1 MTQLRSHPPGTQST
15 QHSVTVKE
23 RWLNWHGL
31 RYRVWE
37 RPVPGSLVP
46 PLVLLHGFAACVE
59 QWGRFIR
66 DIGPDVPVYAI
77 DRIGYGR
84 ASKPA
89 EAPYGRDLYLG
100 QLDHLRATYGWERV
114 IPVGHSAGGL
124 LGILWAAA
132 HPEIVPAVFAIA
144 PGATYPEDGI
154 PAPIRRMI
162 ACCNRPAIVRAIF
175 SLIACI
181 PYRLL
186 ALASYADY
194 AAIDPV
200 TRRATLAAL
209 HAPGA
214 MWSYS
219 APFRQPAN
227 FRFMPAQLAAACP
240 VHLLRGGKDR
250 IVSVA
255 EMAQYARQFPHATM
269 TTLEGGGHC
278 VHEERSREVAAE
290 VRALLALDGFLE
302 GNAGE
307 VWQTAPPLAAD

>member
-1 MTQLRSHPPGTQST
+1 MTQHAFCPEGTQST
-15 QHSVTVKE
+15 QHSAVVTE
-23 RWLNWHGL
+23 RWLNWNGM

-37 RPVPGSLVP
+37 RPAPGSATP
-46 PLVLLHGFAACVE
+46 PLLLLHGFAACVE

-66 DIGPDVPVYAI
+66 DIGADVPVYAI

-89 EAPYGRDLYLG
+89 NAPYGRDLYLG

-132 HPEIVPAVFAIA
+132 HPDLVPAVIAIA
-144 PGATYPEDGI
+144 PGATYEEDEVA
-154 PAPIRRMI
+154 APIRRLF
-162 ACCNRPAIVRAIF
+162 AFCAKPAIVRALF
-175 SLIACI
+175 ALIARI

-194 AAIDPV
+194 ASIDPV
-200 TRRATLAAL
+200 TRRATVAAL
-209 HAPGA
+209 RAPGA

-219 APFRQPAN
+219 APFRLPHQ
-227 FRFMPAQLAAACP
+227 FRFTPEHLAAACP

-255 EMAQYARQFPHATM
+255 EMERYARQFPHATM

-278 VHEERSREVAAE
+278 VQEERSREVAAE
-290 VRALLALDGFLE
+290 VRALLTLDGFLGDDAE
-302 GNAGE
+302 RNGH
-307 VWQTAPPLAAD
+307 TAPLIAAD

>member
-1 MTQLRSHPPGTQST
+1 MRQYSSSPEGTRNT
-15 QHSVTVKE
+15 QHSVSVIE
-23 RWLNWHGL
+23 RWLNWNGM

-37 RPVPGSLVP
+37 RPVPGSSVP
-46 PLVLLHGFAACVE
+46 PLLLLHGYAACVE

-84 ASKPA
+84 SSKPA
-89 EAPYGRDLYLG
+89 DAPYGRDLYLG
-100 QLDHLRATYGWERV
+100 QLDHVCATYGWQQV

-132 HPEIVPAVFAIA
+132 HPDLVPAVIAIA
-144 PGATYPEDGI
+144 PGATYPVDEV
-154 PAPIRRMI
+154 PAPIRRLI
-162 ACCNRPAIVRAIF
+162 ALCRKPALVRAIF
-175 SLIACI
+175 AVIARV

-186 ALASYADY
+186 SLASYADY

-200 TRRATLAAL
+200 TRRATVAAL
-209 HAPGA
+209 RSRGA
-214 MWSYS
+214 VWSFS
-219 APFRQPAN
+219 APFRLPDQ
-227 FRFMPAQLAAACP
+227 FRFDFGQLAVACP
-240 VHLLRGGKDR
+240 VHLLRGRKDQ

-255 EMAQYARQFPHATM
+255 EMELYARQFPHATH

-290 VRALLALDGFLE
+290 VRAVLTLDGFLH
-302 GNAGE
+302 GSACDGCHD
-307 VWQTAPPLAAD
+307 APRMAAD